1 MPIQPYY
8 QLLHSGY
15 DYLDI
20 LLDLYGERDED
31 GVEVCDV
38 ALVGDKRSLVELI
51 PRAALME
58 MTEFVE
64 RQDAA
69 ARKESQDDQRIGW
82 AVMDRSFQR
91 SPGP

>member
-1 MPIQPYY
+1 MLIHPYY

-51 PRAALME
+51 PRAALQE

-69 ARKESQDDQRIGW
+69 ALRGSRDEGRAERARHDAAMAR
-82 AVMDRSFQR
+82 
-91 SPGP
+91 